1 MRVVASLLLFSF
13 ICAAAESSQDRAKR
27 IIQECVDALGG
38 DRFMHMVDR
47 VEEGRAYS
55 FYHEQI
61 SGRSIAKTY
70 TRYLPDVKDTAD
82 TLAVEVREYFGK
94 RQESSVLFRQND
106 AYEVTYRGARPL
118 TTERFDRYKETTLR
132 DILYMLRVR
141 MQEPGMILES
151 RGSDVLDNRPVEIVD
166 ITDAQNR
173 TTTVYFDKTN
183 KWPVQQ
189 TFYRR
194 DPVTKD
200 RNEEVTTYT
209 KYHDIGGVQWP
220 LDVHRERNGDKIYE
234 MFSDTGKLNET
245 VKPETFMLPSDI
257 KLLKPMN

>member
-1 MRVVASLLLFSF
+1 MRVVASLLVLS
-13 ICAAAESSQDRAKR
+13 CCCTAAESSQDRAKR
-27 IIQECVDALGG
+27 VVRECVDALGG
-38 DRFMHMVDR
+38 DRFLHMVDR
-47 VEEGRAYS
+47 LEDGRAYS

-70 TRYLPDVKDTAD
+70 THYLSNVTDTAN

-94 RQESSVLFRQND
+94 KQESSVLFRQND
-106 AYEVTYRGARPL
+106 AFEITYRGARPI

-141 MQEPGMILES
+141 MQEPGMIPEW
-151 RGSDVLDNRPVEIVD
+151 RGADVLDNRPVEIVD

-173 TTTVYFDKTN
+173 TTTVYFDQTN
-183 KWPVQQ
+183 KWPLRQ

-194 DPVTKD
+194 DSVTKE

-234 MFSDTGKLNET
+234 MFSDNGKLNES
-245 VKPETFMLPSDI
+245 VKPEIFMLPSDI
-257 KLLKPMN
+257 KLLKPM